1 MSMGG
6 VRRKK
11 LKGARSMDK
20 ILDELHPAQRV
31 GMSIDGED
39 VGQPLSFP
47 TTSQLIAHMGKDAG
61 GKVGRVPS
69 VKFVAED
76 DPTEFWSL
84 GDERVMAGVDVTYTK
99 ETYDAMLC
107 GRICMRCQEPQDED
121 FPVECSLCGYSMKE
135 LQIRDL
141 ALEFKGEKH
150 LGPSQPINEFMD
162 QAEEEYLKR
171 RFTQKIEDGKSPM
184 KGLKYR
190 ATQDLP

>member
-11 LKGARSMDK
+11 GARSIDK
-20 ILDELHPAQRV
+20 ILDELHPSQRA

-39 VGQPLSFP
+39 VETKSTSSP
-47 TTSQLIAHMGKDAG
+47 TTSQLISHMGKDEAG
-61 GKVGRVPS
+61 GHVGRVPA

-76 DPTEFWSL
+76 DPSEFWSL
-84 GDERVMAGVDVTYTK
+84 GDERVVAGADVTYTK
-99 ETYDAMLC
+99 ETYNAMLS

-121 FPVECSLCGYSMKE
+121 FPVECDLCGYSMKE

-150 LGPSQPINEFMD
+150 LGPSQPVSEFMD

-171 RFTQKIEDGKSPM
+171 KFAQKIAEGKSPM
-184 KGLKYR
+184 KGLKNR
-190 ATQDLP
+190 AQA